1 MTNRIVSIIFKVCDW
16 GFGFLKTTFGCTNTN
31 DQLSKQST
39 HKLLSKHQK
48 YPDTPKPPA
57 CGADGYNLGS

>member
-1 MTNRIVSIIFKVCDW
+1 MTNRMGLLFSKSVIGV
-16 GFGFLKTTFGCTNTN
+16 FGFLKTTFSCTNTK

-39 HKLLSKHQK
+39 QKLLSKHQK
-48 YPDTPKPPA
+48 CPDAPKPPA